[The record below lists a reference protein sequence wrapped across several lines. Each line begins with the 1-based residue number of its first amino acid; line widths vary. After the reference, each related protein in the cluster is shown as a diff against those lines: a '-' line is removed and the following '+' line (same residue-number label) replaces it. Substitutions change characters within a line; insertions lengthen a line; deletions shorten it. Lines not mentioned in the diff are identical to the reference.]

1 MAFKPLRLNMTEP
14 LLQRSGLSA
23 LDPPARN
30 PLAENID
37 ILRATQHR
45 VVLLEAAAKANEAE
59 LQSAR
64 QDVESLQVGH
74 FMSFLLMF
82 LTARISHIAE
92 VRHRTCSVTKQH
104 GHAALHVCVS

>member
-1 MAFKPLRLNMTEP
+1 MLAGEGMASKPLRLYMTEP

-23 LDPPARN
+23 FNPPAGN

-45 VVLLEAAAKANEAE
+45 VVLLEAAVKAKEAE

-64 QDVESLQVGH
+64 QDVESLQVGN
-74 FMSFLLMF
+74 SCLPP
-82 LTARISHIAE
+82 
-92 VRHRTCSVTKQH
+92 
-104 GHAALHVCVS
+104 HVPDGK